1 MAVCRMG
8 DYTWTDELDICD
20 LFCFAVLKFRFAE
33 QIRPGLAGTET
44 DMRHSMEH
52 TAHSL
57 IKKEP
62 TPFNRVGLFI

>member
-20 LFCFAVLKFRFAE
+20 LFYFAVLKFRFAE

-44 DMRHSMEH
+44 EMRHSMEH

-62 TPFNRVGLFI
+62 TLFNRVGLFI